1 VLLNPRG
8 AHVQVNARS
17 VVRVIIS
24 GEWIWVEPGTFTVT
38 DYTFQDD
45 DGNALNRSREP
56 AYHFRSTNGDPYFGP
71 LSAIQLIKLRPPE
84 LEADQGEPAKP
95 SSHELPAAGESGQA
109 ASGSD
114 GAADQDGA
122 ADGEPPAKRKISADE
137 LFRDPVPDR
146 EPEPAIASSDEPP
159 AKRKI
164 SADDLFKDPVPG
176 PAGDSGSRGLL

>member
-1 VLLNPRG
+1 
-8 AHVQVNARS
+8 VQVNARS

-24 GEWIWVEPGTFTVT
+24 GEWIWVEPGTFSVT
-38 DYTFQDD
+38 DYTFLDD

-84 LEADQGEPAKP
+84 LEADRGESERSP
-95 SSHELPAAGESGQA
+95 SAHELPAAGESGQPA
-109 ASGSD
+109 PSDD
-114 GAADQDGA
+114 GAGA
-122 ADGEPPAKRKISADE
+122 AGDEATPKRKISADE
-137 LFRDPVPDR
+137 LFKDPVPDR
-146 EPEPAIASSDEPP
+146 EPAPAAAAASDEPP

-164 SADDLFKDPVPG
+164 SADELFKDPVPG